1 MHSALRPYV
10 TTGIALVG
18 TGAIALAPL
27 APPAQVQGTPTMSK
41 QVSQQVTLSAKVITI
56 NPSPDAVDMSE
67 QLGGSYCPDANTC
80 VELEYMPIW
89 SLPGQ
94 YTLGVDAL
102 RDALSGYP
110 GEDITIF
117 GFSEGA
123 TVASQWLAAHLEDPV
138 AYPAPENLTFVV
150 IGNPTRKY
158 GGSGVPWGQ
167 VWPESDFNV
176 IDVMNQYDPTGDL
189 PANPFNILATLNATM
204 GFFTNH
210 LGNGYTDV
218 DINDPD
224 NSRWEEDGIEYVFA
238 PSPNL
243 PLLEP
248 LRAFGMDELAD
259 ELDAPLRYIIEQGY
273 NRDPRITLPDYD
285 PGPSPFN
292 IPINLV
298 EMFANVPANMVAGT
312 NRFAEAMRDS
322 GSWWVY
328 TPVNVLGWDPAN
340 PEMTRAF
347 VDFLLPIP
355 SLSTPIGIA
364 ADYWARANL
373 PMNEGCTGTGRNQC
387 LNPNDLTDQMFK
399 VMIWDLYN
407 PDGYTFDGP
416 ITPPVNPVSENEGY
430 WGQELGEDG
439 EPVEWYG
446 ETVYLEPFA
455 ELTSFWEYLNAPPEG
470 IETPTLSD
478 HLSAAQNLFE
488 ALMVTWYPFVP
499 KSQIW
504 NPNETFFAYLV
515 RPFAKILCP
524 DCNEVDPFM
533 PTDWEVGDDIP
544 PGAYIPPSVSDD
556 YDPETG
562 EYIGPPIEDASEDA
576 EDAPESQSML
586 ASLFSTEEAEATE
599 EEVTDEAEAEEATD
613 VVSTAVQNLR
623 EKFEQAPAAEEET
636 PASEDVTEEVSD
648 EVPAEEDVD
657 DTASEAP
664 VDTDVDAEEQ
674 SDGKTDSG
682 ADSDPKPEA
691 SDDAS
696 EDKDAADDAKDDA
709 KDSGEEAGG
718 KHRKG
723 DDSDSKKSESKSES
737 KSDSKS
743 DSGSGSDK
751 KSSASSNSGGGSDD

>member
-1 MHSALRPYV
+1 MYSALRPYV

-18 TGAIALAPL
+18 TGAIALAPV
-27 APPAQVQGTPTMSK
+27 APPAQVPGTPTMSK

-56 NPSPDAVDMSE
+56 NPSPDALDMSE
-67 QLGGSYCPDANTC
+67 QLQGTYCPDANTC
-80 VELEYMPIW
+80 VELKYLPLW
-89 SLPGQ
+89 TSLDAEFGF
-94 YTLGVDAL
+94 GVSAL
-102 RDALSGYP
+102 KNALASYP

-123 TVASQWLAAHLEDPV
+123 VVASQWLEAHLENPS
-138 AYPAPENLTFVV
+138 AYPAPENLTFVL
-150 IGNPTRKY
+150 IGNPSRKY
-158 GGSGVPWGQ
+158 GGSAAAWGGT
-167 VWPESDFNV
+167 WPENSGFNV

-189 PANPFNILATLNATM
+189 PSNPFNLLAVLNATM

-218 DINDPD
+218 DINDD
-224 NSRWEEDGIEYVFA
+224 ANSTWEEDGIKYVFV

-243 PLLEP
+243 PLLDP
-248 LRAFGMDELAD
+248 LRRLGLDGLAD
-259 ELDAPLRYIIEQGY
+259 QLDAPLRYVIEQGY
-273 NRDPRITLPDYD
+273 NRDPRITLPAYD
-285 PGPSPFN
+285 PQPSPFN
-292 IPINLV
+292 VPINLV

-312 NRFAEAMRDS
+312 NRFAKAMSDS

-328 TPVNVLGWDPAN
+328 TPTNVLGWDPAN

-373 PMNEGCTGTGRNQC
+373 PMNEGCTGTGRAQC
-387 LNPNDLTDQMFK
+387 LNPAGITDQMFK

-407 PDGYTFDGP
+407 PEGFTFEGP
-416 ITPPVNPVSENEGY
+416 ITPEFNPVSANEGY

-439 EPVEWYG
+439 EPVEWY
-446 ETVYLEPFA
+446 ETTTEPLVPFA

-470 IETPTLSD
+470 IETPSLSD
-478 HLSAAQNLFE
+478 HLGAAQNLFE

-499 KSQIW
+499 KSQLW
-504 NPNETFFAYLV
+504 NPNETAFAYLF
-515 RPFAKILCP
+515 RPFAKVLCP

-533 PTDWEVGDDIP
+533 PVDWEVGTDIP
-544 PGAYIPPSVSDD
+544 QGAYIPPSVKDL

-562 EYIGPPIEDASEDA
+562 EYIGPPIEDA

-599 EEVTDEAEAEEATD
+599 EEVTDEAETEEATD

-623 EKFEQAPAAEEET
+623 EKFEQAPAAEET
-636 PASEDVTEEVSD
+636 PASEDVTEEVSN
-648 EVPAEEDVD
+648 EAPAEEAVD

-696 EDKDAADDAKDDA
+696 EDKDAANDA
-709 KDSGEEAGG
+709 GEDTGG

-723 DDSDSKKSESKSES
+723 DGSDSKKRESKSES